1 MSAEYKDL
9 RKLQGLFLRP
19 RKVLRTEAVETQ
31 LKSNNVYNT
40 IYQSGKSKEAG
51 AWLGAVP
58 KTSTTSATNSGRIVS
73 VRPWGLPR
81 CRQQVVNSTVWAS
94 NR

>member
-58 KTSTTSATNSGRIVS
+58 KTSTTSATSSGRIVS
-73 VRPWGLPR
+73 VRPWDLPR

>member
-58 KTSTTSATNSGRIVS
+58 KTSTTSATNSDRTLS
-73 VRPWGLPR
+73 ARPWGLPR
-81 CRQQVVNSTVWAS
+81 DKRPVVSSTV
-94 NR
+94 